1 MRLQSTWRQRAAF
14 ALVIALACGGC
25 STLATAPVATNS
37 SLVGDWQQEPASSE
51 NFDSKLIEVLKAQR
65 ERMRQRRNR
74 SMGGG
79 MGGGRGYGGP
89 GSEFD
94 PLLLPPDE
102 PEKERTRLADG
113 LRPPVKLHFAQDPD
127 SVQITTDIEPSREF
141 VPGQTVSRIDT
152 SGAANVSSG
161 WDQGAFVVRAKYT
174 NRSSR
179 SWHYEYEPASG
190 MLRLDFEAQDSEFG
204 NFKLQTRFRRVT
216 GNPT

>member
-1 MRLQSTWRQRAAF
+1 MA
-14 ALVIALACGGC
+14 ALVLALCCGGC
-25 STLATAPVATNS
+25 NTLATSPVAMNS
-37 SLVGDWQQEPASSE
+37 SLAGDWQQEPASSE
-51 NFDSKLIEVLKAQR
+51 NFDSKLFAVIKAQR

-74 SMGGG
+74 GG
-79 MGGGRGYGGP
+79 MGGGYGGRGGGYGGP

-94 PLLLPPDE
+94 PLMQAPDE
-102 PEKERTRLADG
+102 PDKERTRLADG
-113 LRPPVKLHFAQDPD
+113 LRPPTKLHIAQNADG
-127 SVQITTDIEPSREF
+127 VEITTDAEPSREF

-190 MLRLDFEAQDSEFG
+190 MLRLDFETQDPEFG
-204 NFKLQTRFRRVT
+204 SFKLQTRYRRVS
-216 GNPT
+216 GNAT